1 MCFIR
6 VRNKKE
12 PTVKLKNLQ
21 AQTRASDLQL
31 QKSKTTTELED
42 CRNNSE
48 AINLQKQ
55 ALKTEHNVLSDALL
69 NSREEIKRLTADKQ
83 VCDKQRIRLA
93 ATSQEMTRR
102 AVSAESENTELRK
115 KVSQLSGASAPA
127 SSANGSGGGLFSS
140 IGSYLYGK

>member
-1 MCFIR
+1 